1 MKRNI
6 LALYII
12 KLSKWFTLVMPII
25 VLFYEDHGLGLQDV
39 FILKSVYSIAAVA
52 LAFNLTYA
60 GLAILFVFY
69 IIRGFATP
77 ILKGYINQ
85 MTFSEMRA
93 TVLSIRNFIIRLI
106 FATMAPFI
114 GWLNDSISLAFAL
127 QITALIIFVPGLIFL
142 ILQWNKK

>member
-1 MKRNI
+1 MCIRD
-6 LALYII
+6 
-12 KLSKWFTLVMPII
+12 S
-25 VLFYEDHGLGLQDV
+25 
-39 FILKSVYSIAAVA
+39 
-52 LAFNLTYA
+52 
-60 GLAILFVFY
+60 FY
-69 IIRGFATP
+69 IVRGFATP
-77 ILKGYINQ
+77 ILKGYINRQ
-85 MTFSEMRA
+85 TFSEMRA

>member
-1 MKRNI
+1 MI
-6 LALYII
+6 LIAGGYLAVSFCLNYFS
-12 KLSKWFTLVMPII
+12 LFLFF
-25 VLFYEDHGLGLQDV
+25 LFYIV
-39 FILKSVYSIAAVA
+39 
-52 LAFNLTYA
+52 
-60 GLAILFVFY
+60 
-69 IIRGFATP
+69 RGFATP
-77 ILKGYINQ
+77 ILKGYINRQ
-85 MTFSEMRA
+85 TFSEMRA